1 MVSSVYWE
9 WELFLLS
16 IKIGIQIALIYE
28 GILIFRSFVRHC
40 KWVETIEDLCYWVY
54 ATVVLFKL
62 QYRYS
67 NGVLRGFSV
76 LGVLLGMVLYYIV
89 VGKSI
94 SRLLKNGRRKNGTKK
109 NSGKKKETE

>member
-16 IKIGIQIALIYE
+16 VKIGIQIAILYE
-28 GILIFRSFVRHC
+28 VIIVFRTFIKHR
-40 KWVETIEDLCYWVY
+40 KWIRATEDLVYWIYV
-54 ATVVLFKL
+54 TVILYKV

-67 NGVLRGFSV
+67 NGVLRGFSI
-76 LGVLLGMVLYYIV
+76 LGVFLGMMLYYIV

-94 SRLLKNGRRKNGTKK
+94 NRLVKNGRRKYGAKK
-109 NSGKKKETE
+109 NSSKKKETE

>member
-16 IKIGIQIALIYE
+16 LKVGIQIAFVYE
-28 GILIFRSFVRHC
+28 VILLFRMFVKHG
-40 KWVETIEDLCYWVY
+40 KWTKMIEDLSYWLYV
-54 ATVVLFKL
+54 TSIMFKL

-76 LGVLLGMVLYYIV
+76 LGVFLGMMLYYIV
-89 VGKSI
+89 VGKTI
-94 SRLLKNGRRKNGTKK
+94 NRLVENGRRKYGAKK

>member
-16 IKIGIQIALIYE
+16 IKIGIQIAILYE
-28 GILIFRSFVRHC
+28 VIIVFRAFIKHR
-40 KWVETIEDLCYWVY
+40 KWIRAMEDLAYWIYVTAILY
-54 ATVVLFKL
+54 KV

-67 NGVLRGFSV
+67 NGVLRGFSI
-76 LGVLLGMVLYYIV
+76 LGVFLGMMLYYIV

-94 SRLLKNGRRKNGTKK
+94 NRLVKNGRRKYGAKK
-109 NSGKKKETE
+109 NSSKKKETE

>member
-16 IKIGIQIALIYE
+16 IKVGIKIAFIYE
-28 GILIFRSFVRHC
+28 VIVIFRMFVAHC
-40 KWVETIEDLCYWVY
+40 KWVRTVQDLVYWIYAATI
-54 ATVVLFKL
+54 LFQL
-62 QYRYS
+62 QYKHS

-76 LGVLLGMVLYYIV
+76 LGVFLGMVLYYIV
-89 VGKSI
+89 VGKTI
-94 SRLLKNGRRKNGTKK
+94 HKLLERRRRKNGTKK

>member
-16 IKIGIQIALIYE
+16 IKIGLKIAFIYE
-28 GILIFRSFVRHC
+28 IMLIFRMFIAHK
-40 KWVETIEDLCYWVY
+40 KWIKMAEDLCYWIY
-54 ATVVLFKL
+54 ATAILFQL

-76 LGVLLGMVLYYIV
+76 LGVLVGMVLYYIV
-89 VGKSI
+89 VGKSVHKLVE
-94 SRLLKNGRRKNGTKK
+94 RGRRIYGTKK
-109 NSGKKKETE
+109 DSGKKKETE

>member
-16 IKIGIQIALIYE
+16 IKIGVKIAFIYE
-28 GILIFRSFVRHC
+28 VIIIFRIFIIHR
-40 KWVETIEDLCYWVY
+40 KWIKMAEDLCYWIY
-54 ATVVLFKL
+54 ATAALFQL

-67 NGVLRGFSV
+67 NGILRGFSV
-76 LGVLLGMVLYYIV
+76 LGVLVGMVLYYIV

-94 SRLLKNGRRKNGTKK
+94 NKLVERGRRIYGTKK
-109 NSGKKKETE
+109 DSGKKKETE

>member
-16 IKIGIQIALIYE
+16 MKIGLQIALIYE
-28 GILIFRSFVRHC
+28 AVVIFRIFVKHR
-40 KWVETIEDLCYWVY
+40 KWMIMIEDLCYWIY
-54 ATVVLFKL
+54 ATAVLFKL

-67 NGVLRGFSV
+67 NGVLRGFSI

-94 SRLLKNGRRKNGTKK
+94 NKLVKDGRRKYGAKK

>member
-28 GILIFRSFVRHC
+28 VILIFRNFVRHGI
-40 KWVETIEDLCYWVY
+40 WAESIEDLCYWVY

-67 NGVLRGFSV
+67 NGVLRGFSI

-94 SRLLKNGRRKNGTKK
+94 NKLVKDGRRKYGAKK